1 MDSDEMRYIMKNY
14 VLTQREVAYNDEYDV
29 IVCGGGPAG
38 CASAIAAARQGAK
51 VLILE
56 SQYCLGG
63 MSTLGLVPA
72 WCPFSDKEKI
82 IYRGIAEEIFVR
94 AKENVAHIKKSKLD
108 WVEIEPESL
117 KRIYDELVSNA
128 GADVLFGSFIS
139 DVDTDESGN
148 IKAIIVSSKAGL
160 SAYSAKVYIDCTG
173 DGDIAFM
180 AGAEFDIGDGN
191 GNLQAA
197 THCFEL
203 GGVDSEKYL
212 TGINLHNG
220 NPDSPIYKI
229 LESGEFSEITE
240 PHLCQSLVKP
250 GVVGF
255 NAGHI
260 WQVDATN
267 PVTVSNAMAK
277 GRSMAKQYCDALR
290 KYYPEAFGN
299 SYVTETAP
307 LMGIRETRR
316 IIGDYVLTKEDYL
329 ERRSFEDEIGRNSYY
344 LDIHM
349 SPEEKKTST
358 HKSHRYGKG
367 ESHGIPYRCLTPKGI
382 SNLLVAGRCISTD
395 RAVYGSTRVMP
406 VCLVTGQAAGTAA
419 AMAVKDECDVHAV
432 DVQKLRSTLRENG
445 AYFN

>member
-1 MDSDEMRYIMKNY
+1 MKNY
-14 VLTQREVAYNDEYDV
+14 VLTQREIAYNDEYDV

-38 CASAIAAARQGAK
+38 CAAAIAAARQGAK
-51 VLILE
+51 VLVLE

-82 IYRGIAEEIFVR
+82 IYRGIAEEIFNL
-94 AKENVAHIKKSKLD
+94 AKENVFHIKKSKLD

-117 KRIYDELVSNA
+117 KRIYDNLLHEA
-128 GADVLFGSFIS
+128 GAEVLFGSFIS
-139 DVDTDESGN
+139 AVDTDGYGMV
-148 IKAIIVSSKAGL
+148 KAVIVSGKSGL
-160 SAYSAKVYIDCTG
+160 TAYSAKIYIDCTG
-173 DGDIAFM
+173 DGDVAYM
-180 AGAEFDIGDGN
+180 AGAEFDMGDGN

-203 GGVDSEKYL
+203 GGVDSHAYL
-212 TGINLHNG
+212 TGINMHNG

-229 LESGEFSEITE
+229 LESGEFTEITE

-260 WQVDATN
+260 WKVDATS
-267 PVTVSNAMAK
+267 PKTVSDAMAK
-277 GRSMAKQYCDALR
+277 GRRMAEQYCEALK
-290 KYYPEAFGN
+290 KYYPEAFEN

-316 IIGDYVLTKEDYL
+316 IIGDYILTQEDYL

-349 SPEEKKTST
+349 SPEEKKTSS

-382 SNLLVAGRCISTD
+382 KNLLVAGRCISTD

-406 VCLVTGQAAGTAA
+406 VCLVTGQAAGEAA
-419 AMAVKDECDVHAV
+419 AMAAKSNCDVHTI
-432 DVQKLRSTLRENG
+432 DVQELRKTLKENG
-445 AYFN
+445 AYFI